1 MIDRI
6 GQRLGHYRLIRQLGS
21 GGFADVYQAEHI
33 YLNTLAAVK
42 LLNANLASGDIQNFH
57 NEARTIARLV
67 HPHIVRILDFGMEE
81 SIPYLVMEYAPNGT
95 MRQRHPKGTQVPLS
109 LVVKYVRQV
118 ASALQHAHTHRLIHR
133 DVKPENLLLGG
144 NNELLLGDFGAA
156 LLTRTSL
163 MLSAQNIIG
172 TISYMAPEQLQGR
185 PSPASD
191 QYALGI
197 VVYEWLCGSC
207 PFQGPLAVVHNLQ
220 LYEPPPSLRAR
231 IPALSLA
238 IEHVVMKALA
248 KQPEQRFV
256 TVQAFAEALEQ
267 ASQHIQ
273 APPPPLFLSGNGGV
287 QGHTTLKATE
297 TVLAP
302 SPVPPTIAA
311 PPAAPPFPV
320 TIIANAS
327 RPVQPRHSRR
337 MFLSSLIGLA
347 AIGGAGALGLWM
359 AQQGGQANPPTP
371 TGSQHTPTPNATPI
385 PTKSHALYTYTG
397 HQDQVFTAAWSPD
410 DRYIAS
416 AGGNI
421 KTREGDARVHVWE
434 ALTGQYVYMYP
445 GHSTLVRMVA
455 WSPDGQ
461 RIASASEDRSVQI
474 WDATTGGNSLIYRG
488 HTNEVWA
495 VAWSP
500 DGTLIASAGKD
511 QTIQVWDA
519 STGQSRFTYTGH
531 VKNVTSVAWSPDGKL
546 IASASSDGKVY
557 IWDAAT
563 GTTQQFFPH
572 KTVVGSLAWSPDSMS
587 IATGDYY
594 PDDSVRIWDI
604 STGRKILNF
613 PDTSGIPINPVNTVA
628 WSPDGKFIAAGYDGD
643 QVKIWRFATGEQVL
657 TYTGHHK
664 SVMSVQW
671 SHNGKSIAS
680 ASFDKT
686 VQVWAIS

>member
-6 GQRLGHYRLIRQLGS
+6 GQRLGHYRLTRKLGS

-57 NEARTIARLV
+57 NEARTIARLA

-109 LVVKYVRQV
+109 LIVKYVRQV

-231 IPALSLA
+231 IPTLSPA
-238 IEHVVMKALA
+238 IELVVMKALA

-256 TVQAFAEALEQ
+256 TVQAFAQALEQ

-273 APPPPLFLSGNGGV
+273 APPPPLILSGNGGV
-287 QGHTTLKATE
+287 QGHTVLQATE

-302 SPVPPTIAA
+302 SPVPLTMVA
-311 PPAAPPFPV
+311 PRAAPPFPV

-327 RPVQPRHSRR
+327 RPIQPRHTRR
-337 MFLSSLIGLA
+337 VFLSSLIGLA

-359 AQQGGQANPPTP
+359 AQQGGQTKPPTP
-371 TGSQHTPTPNATPI
+371 TGPQHVPTPKATPI

-397 HQDQVFTAAWSPD
+397 HQ
-410 DRYIAS
+410 
-416 AGGNI
+416 
-421 KTREGDARVHVWE
+421 
-434 ALTGQYVYMYP
+434 
-445 GHSTLVRMVA
+445 
-455 WSPDGQ
+455 
-461 RIASASEDRSVQI
+461 
-474 WDATTGGNSLIYRG
+474 
-488 HTNEVWA
+488 
-495 VAWSP
+495 
-500 DGTLIASAGKD
+500 
-511 QTIQVWDA
+511 
-519 STGQSRFTYTGH
+519 
-531 VKNVTSVAWSPDGKL
+531 
-546 IASASSDGKVY
+546 
-557 IWDAAT
+557 
-563 GTTQQFFPH
+563 
-572 KTVVGSLAWSPDSMS
+572 
-587 IATGDYY
+587 
-594 PDDSVRIWDI
+594 
-604 STGRKILNF
+604 
-613 PDTSGIPINPVNTVA
+613 
-628 WSPDGKFIAAGYDGD
+628 
-643 QVKIWRFATGEQVL
+643 
-657 TYTGHHK
+657 
-664 SVMSVQW
+664 
-671 SHNGKSIAS
+671 
-680 ASFDKT
+680 
-686 VQVWAIS
+686 

>member
-144 NNELLLGDFGAA
+144 NNELLLGDFGAS

-163 MLSAQNIIG
+163 MFSAQNIIG

-231 IPALSLA
+231 IPTLSPA
-238 IEHVVMKALA
+238 IELVVMKALA

-267 ASQHIQ
+267 ASQHVQ

-302 SPVPPTIAA
+302 PPVPPTMAA

-320 TIIANAS
+320 TIIANTS
-327 RPVQPRHSRR
+327 RPAQPRHSRR

-347 AIGGAGALGLWM
+347 AIGGAGALVLLSV
-359 AQQGGQANPPTP
+359 QQGKSAGSVTPTAPPRAPTP
-371 TGSQHTPTPNATPI
+371 KATAI

-445 GHSTLVRMVA
+445 GHSTLVRM
-455 WSPDGQ
+455 
-461 RIASASEDRSVQI
+461 
-474 WDATTGGNSLIYRG
+474 
-488 HTNEVWA
+488 

>member
-1 MIDRI
+1 
-6 GQRLGHYRLIRQLGS
+6 
-21 GGFADVYQAEHI
+21 
-33 YLNTLAAVK
+33 
-42 LLNANLASGDIQNFH
+42 
-57 NEARTIARLV
+57 
-67 HPHIVRILDFGMEE
+67 
-81 SIPYLVMEYAPNGT
+81 
-95 MRQRHPKGTQVPLS
+95 
-109 LVVKYVRQV
+109 
-118 ASALQHAHTHRLIHR
+118 
-133 DVKPENLLLGG
+133 
-144 NNELLLGDFGAA
+144 
-156 LLTRTSL
+156 

-207 PFQGPLAVVHNLQ
+207 PFQGPVVHNLQ
-220 LYEPPPSLRAR
+220 LYEPPPSLRTR
-231 IPALSLA
+231 IPALSPA
-238 IEHVVMKALA
+238 IELVVMKALA
-248 KQPEQRFV
+248 KQSEQRFV
-256 TVQAFAEALEQ
+256 TVQAFAEALKQQTYHVQ
-267 ASQHIQ
+267 AST
-273 APPPPLFLSGNGGV
+273 PPLFLSGNGGV

-302 SPVPPTIAA
+302 SPVPPTMAA

-347 AIGGAGALGLWM
+347 AIGGASALGLWM
-359 AQQGGQANPPTP
+359 VQQRGQAKPPTP
-371 TGSQHTPTPNATPI
+371 TGPQHAPTPKATSIPSKGNA
-385 PTKSHALYTYTG
+385 LFTYTG

-416 AGGNI
+416 AGGDTI
-421 KTREGDARVHVWE
+421 TRQGDTRVHVWE

-445 GHSTLVRMVA
+445 GHSRLVRMVA

-474 WDATTGGNSLIYRG
+474 WDATNGGNSLIYRG

-495 VAWSP
+495 VTWSP

-511 QTIQVWDA
+511 QTVQVWYA

-557 IWDAAT
+557 IWDAAM
-563 GTTQQFFPH
+563 GMTQQFFPH
-572 KTVVGSLAWSPDSMS
+572 KSVVGSLAWSPDSMS
-587 IATGDYY
+587 IATGDYND
-594 PDDSVRIWDI
+594 DDSVRIWDI
-604 STGRKILNF
+604 STGGNTQVF
-613 PDTSGIPINPVNTVA
+613 PGVPDTPGNPVNTVA
-628 WSPDGKFIAAGYDGD
+628 
-643 QVKIWRFATGEQVL
+643 
-657 TYTGHHK
+657 
-664 SVMSVQW
+664 
-671 SHNGKSIAS
+671 
-680 ASFDKT
+680 
-686 VQVWAIS
+686 